1 MKKTYENL
9 TLVIVPVAI
18 KDVITTSGFDGDDH
32 TIPGYNNQ
40 PYPTGDG
47 MYEL

>member
-32 TIPGYNNQ
+32 EIPGGN
-40 PYPTGDG
+40 PYPVPSG
-47 MYEL
+47 MHEL

>member
-32 TIPGYNNQ
+32 KIPGSDM
-40 PYPTGDG
+40 YP
-47 MYEL
+47 L

>member
-18 KDVITTSGFDGDDH
+18 KDVITTSSFDGEDH
-32 TIPGYNNQ
+32 VIPGGNL
-40 PYPTGDG
+40 YPPAPSG
-47 MYEL
+47 MHEL